1 MTEKDD
7 DSGFTVSARL
17 PKRFVYTFGAGVA
30 TLFLG
35 VGGAV
40 YKGSQEQS
48 LAAYYESTKRTE
60 MLAAEAVKIATSSSG
75 SASDANQRISALA
88 VALETLRTELLRGQ
102 SDRYTKSE
110 ADRINAS
117 NEREHQLLKQA
128 DTGHDKDISRVADD
142 VDKLKRRFGE

>member
-1 MTEKDD
+1 MTGKDD
-7 DSGFTVSARL
+7 DGDFTVSARL

-60 MLAAEAVKIATSSSG
+60 GLSAEAVRIATSANNNATD
-75 SASDANQRISALA
+75 ASQRITAL
-88 VALETLRTELLRGQ
+88 TLAMEAMRTELLRGQ
-102 SDRYTKSE
+102 DDRYTKSE
-110 ADRINAS
+110 ADRINSS

-128 DTGHDKDISRVADD
+128 DSSHERDIERVDRD
-142 VDKLKRRFGE
+142 MDKLKRRFGE